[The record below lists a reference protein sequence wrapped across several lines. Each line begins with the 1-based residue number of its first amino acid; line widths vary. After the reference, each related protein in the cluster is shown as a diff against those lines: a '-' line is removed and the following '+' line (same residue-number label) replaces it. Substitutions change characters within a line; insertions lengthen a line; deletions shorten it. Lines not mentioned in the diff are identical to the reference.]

1 MNKEM
6 TIVWHDLIED
16 PTDLPPSK
24 SSVWSEEVYVQTKYG
39 DRFNAAYYR
48 GINTEEGWYNK
59 IFMTELNQNDIVA
72 WTYIPKYHNREKLI
86 DDLISKLPNV
96 VEFYRIRKGKSEV
109 YPKTR
114 QFIILYQYKDG
125 EGIVSNVGF
134 YDKDIGWMLTPSIHA
149 EQLIDVDN
157 MIGWS
162 PFIEIKE

>member
-1 MNKEM
+1 
-6 TIVWHDLIED
+6 
-16 PTDLPPSK
+16 
-24 SSVWSEEVYVQTKYG
+24 
-39 DRFNAAYYR
+39 
-48 GINTEEGWYNK
+48 
-59 IFMTELNQNDIVA
+59 MTELNQNDIVA
-72 WTYIPKYHNREKLI
+72 WTYIPKYYNREKLI

-96 VEFYRIRKGKSEV
+96 VEFYRIRKEKSEV